1 MYRAYL
7 AQKKFTVVL
16 KEVSDSQGKEFAA
29 IRLLANYLSGD
40 TTTKQRIFSDVEK
53 LATQSHDPDGYVH
66 LIIAAQIAYLE
77 QQYDQALKFL
87 HGVDQNEAAA
97 LSVQSFLK
105 LDRADLARKE
115 LKKMQEKDEDAT
127 LTQLS
132 QAAIHL
138 TVGSGGDKLD
148 EAFYI
153 FHDLAAKYGTTPL
166 LANGQA
172 VALIARAKY
181 DEAEPL
187 LHEALE
193 KDNTNAEAL
202 INLMVLS
209 HFQGK
214 GAEVAN
220 RYLNQLKDS
229 HPHHPFV
236 QECESKERELDRLIQ
251 GFA

>member
-16 KEVSDSQGKEFAA
+16 NEVSDSQGREFAA
-29 IRLLANYLSGD
+29 VRLLANYLSGD
-40 TTTKQRIFSDVEK
+40 GTTKQRVLAEVEK
-53 LATQSHDPDGYVH
+53 LASQSHEPDECVH

-77 QQYDQALKFL
+77 QQYDQSLKFL
-87 HGVDQNEAAA
+87 HGADQNEASA
-97 LSVQSFLK
+97 LSIQSFLK
-105 LDRADLARKE
+105 LDRVDLARKE
-115 LKKMQEKDEDAT
+115 MKKMQEKDEDAT

-138 TVGSGGDKLD
+138 SVGAGGEKLD

-153 FHDLAAKYGTTPL
+153 FHDLAAKYGSTPL
-166 LANGQA
+166 LSNGQA
-172 VALIARAKY
+172 VALIARGKL

-187 LHEALE
+187 LQESLT
-193 KDNTNAEAL
+193 KDNINAESL
-202 INLMVLS
+202 INLMVLA
-209 HFQGK
+209 HLQGK

-236 QECESKERELDRLIQ
+236 EDCSAKEREIDRLIHS
-251 GFA
+251 FA